1 MTFRHKPEGWVKEAA
16 RWRGAEQG
24 SREGQ
29 QGQQAG
35 MVLGNWKVR
44 VIENDMIGF
53 AHFFILLLL

>member
-1 MTFRHKPEGWVKEAA
+1 MTFGHKPEGWVKEAA

-29 QGQQAG
+29 QAG
-35 MVLGNWKVR
+35 MALGNWKVR